1 MSFGSREGG
10 AGYEGGGALVRVRE
24 GTREGDL
31 GPREREGGGRREA
44 DGRGMQLAL
53 LSHISTWMRHSTSR
67 QV

>member
-10 AGYEGGGALVRVRE
+10 GAGHEGGGALVRVRE
-24 GTREGDL
+24 GDL
-31 GPREREGGGRREA
+31 GPREGEGGGRREA